1 MKREYK
7 SGAAANPPAAPSA
20 PSAGYPTEGDVL
32 GGTAATV
39 PGAHWFHMVTEAIV
53 SVIEKAGMVP
63 SNVAT
68 QFRDAIVTLGAAP
81 GDIKATAAANVPDGW
96 LECDGS
102 AVGRAAY
109 PALFAAVGDAYGPGD
124 ETTTFNLPDFRGR
137 VVVGKSAALVHGDT
151 GGAETHVLTTN
162 EMPSHS
168 HGAGT
173 LTADD
178 AGEHS
183 HRVPADITSDL
194 SDPQRTAISGR
205 PLVDLETEF
214 INTSE
219 AGSHTHDISG
229 STAATGGGAA
239 HNIMQP
245 YGVATV
251 VIKT

>member
-7 SGAAANPPAAPSA
+7 SGAAANPPAAPAA

-63 SNVAT
+63 SNIAT

-124 ETTTFNLPDFRGR
+124 EATTFNLPDFRDR
-137 VVVGKSAALVHGDT
+137 VVVGRSATKERGAT
-151 GGAETHVLTTN
+151 GGAETHRLAED

-173 LTADD
+173 LAADE
-178 AGEHS
+178 AGEHN
-183 HRVPADITSDL
+183 HKLDIELEGNSGNTIDVTHAPNSGNIDTGYI
-194 SDPQRTAISGR
+194 DP
-205 PLVDLETEF
+205 
-214 INTSE
+214 
-219 AGSHTHDISG
+219 AGSHTHNISG
-229 STAATGGGAA
+229 STANAGGGVA
-239 HNIMQP
+239 HNNMQP